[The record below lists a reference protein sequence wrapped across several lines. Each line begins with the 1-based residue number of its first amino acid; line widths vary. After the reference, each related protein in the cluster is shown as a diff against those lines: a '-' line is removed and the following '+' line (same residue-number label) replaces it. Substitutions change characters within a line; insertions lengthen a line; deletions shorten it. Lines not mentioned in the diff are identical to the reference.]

1 MFYQRKRFEER
12 KSIESIKENTEEKN
26 GEKVTKIKENINSK
40 QEEKKIEERKKI
52 CPRCGRYLDE
62 NHKTNLIGED
72 EFFHLKEE
80 MEKVSYGKL
89 LNGDE
94 KSNKIGEEIKRKVK
108 KEFHLEDEISGYKQ
122 GHHLISRTD
131 VFFNNKDS
139 AIIALSAGY
148 DVNCIE
154 NGIVLPTDL
163 KKYKSDWDMEDK
175 FRVMSSTKR
184 QLHSGHHNFNLDLD
198 SKVEG
203 ISKDELKKI
212 PKQNYST
219 LASKEFRKSLKK
231 FDEKC
236 FLTEEEKKE
245 IKSIL
250 NRLSE
255 KMREDVE
262 KFKDDPKSCNLY
274 VSKAALQYAF
284 LLKEKR
290 YRFINLNSFTS
301 DNIVGEKYEI
311 VLDYNLNSITLQQIG
326 KYEDRYDIKYLKFCA
341 DIMMFLYKD
350 KLYFLKDNLN
360 INQVQPVDD
369 RDYKE
374 VLKKDKNKSFE
385 FIKEI
390 EKYLEGREINIREL
404 MRMRKKNII

>member
-1 MFYQRKRFEER
+1 MFYQRKKFEER
-12 KSIESIKENTEEKN
+12 KSIENVKENTEEKN
-26 GEKVTKIKENINSK
+26 TEKIVKTKEGINNK
-40 QEEKKIEERKKI
+40 QEEKKEERKKI

-62 NHKTNLIGED
+62 NHKTNLISED
-72 EFFHLKEE
+72 KFFQMKEE
-80 MEKVSYGKL
+80 MEKISYGKL
-89 LNGDE
+89 LENDK
-94 KSNKIGEEIKRKVK
+94 KSNEVGEEIKKKVK
-108 KEFHLEDEISGYKQ
+108 KEFHIEEELIGYKQ

-163 KKYKSDWDMEDK
+163 KKYKADWNLEDK

-203 ISKDELKKI
+203 MTKDELKKI
-212 PKQNYST
+212 PKQNYSS

-236 FLTEEEKKE
+236 FLSEEDKKE
-245 IKSIL
+245 VKNIL

-255 KMREDVE
+255 RMREDVE
-262 KFKDDPKSCNLY
+262 KFEEDPKSCSLY
-274 VSKAALQYAF
+274 VSKAALKYAF
-284 LLKEKR
+284 LLKEKK
-290 YRFINLNSFTS
+290 YQFINLNSFTS

-326 KYEDRYDIKYLKFCA
+326 KYEGRYDIKYLKFCG
-341 DIMMFLYKD
+341 DIMMFLYKN

-360 INQVQPVDD
+360 INQVQPVEDKEY
-369 RDYKE
+369 RE

-390 EKYLEGREINIREL
+390 EKYSKEREINIREL
-404 MRMRKKNII
+404 ITVRKKNIN